1 VEAEKWEGRKFPKA
15 ASFGK
20 ATALGTAEMGHA
32 AVSRSTA
39 EETHIRSF
47 DMGLMLLSN
56 GQSFTITR
64 LDMTAARPDTCGAV

>member
-1 VEAEKWEGRKFPKA
+1 VEAEKWESRKFPKA

-39 EETHIRSF
+39 EETQFRSF
-47 DMGLMLLSN
+47 AACSRRYTFGHSFMLTYSP
-56 GQSFTITR
+56 G
-64 LDMTAARPDTCGAV
+64 M